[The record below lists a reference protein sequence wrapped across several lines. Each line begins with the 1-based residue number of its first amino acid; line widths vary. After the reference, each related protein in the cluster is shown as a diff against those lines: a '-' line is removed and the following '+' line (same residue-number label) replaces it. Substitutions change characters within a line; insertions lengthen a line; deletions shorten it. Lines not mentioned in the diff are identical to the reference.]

1 MGRGAM
7 LETTVVDPQLKEQI
21 KAAQS
26 SQAPTLLLPYISQA
40 LAPLVPPYVHEA
52 HAQS

>member
-1 MGRGAM
+1 MNLGNV
-7 LETTVVDPQLKEQI
+7 LETTVVDPRPKQQI

-26 SQAPTLLLPYISQA
+26 SQALALLHPDVSQA

-52 HAQS
+52 HAQN